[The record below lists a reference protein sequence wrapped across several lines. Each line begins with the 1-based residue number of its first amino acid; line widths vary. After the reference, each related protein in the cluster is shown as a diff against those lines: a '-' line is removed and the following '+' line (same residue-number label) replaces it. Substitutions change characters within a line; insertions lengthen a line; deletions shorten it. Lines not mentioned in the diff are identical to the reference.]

1 MQWIFNILAV
11 CLLGEEICDV
21 ISSLSLIEQL
31 KYCPKFCLR
40 MT

>member
-11 CLLGEEICDV
+11 CLLGEIFDV

-31 KYCPKFCLR
+31 KDCPKFGLR